1 MKSDNTGSGANEI
14 EGIHRQPAGIDKRRT
29 EAETAHSKHRLME
42 ENSDI
47 FVYN

>member
-14 EGIHRQPAGIDKRRT
+14 EGIHHLPAGIDKRRT
-29 EAETAHSKHRLME
+29 EAETAHSKHRIIQDT
-42 ENSDI
+42 SDI